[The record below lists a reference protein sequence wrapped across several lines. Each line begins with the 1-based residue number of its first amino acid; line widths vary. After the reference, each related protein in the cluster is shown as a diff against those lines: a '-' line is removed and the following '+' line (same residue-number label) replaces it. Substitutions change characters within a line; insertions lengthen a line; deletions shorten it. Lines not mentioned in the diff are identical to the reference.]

1 MSVSKP
7 RKTYFIAIDRNAHWA
22 TQDDD
27 IAAKTARQVAQEQ
40 KGCQMVCLN
49 EYGGGHITVYKADGT
64 IKEVKPLVRL
74 EDL

>member
-1 MSVSKP
+1 MSISKP
-7 RKTYFIAIDRNAHWA
+7 RKTYFIAIDHDANWA

-40 KGCQMVCLN
+40 NGCQMVCLN
-49 EYGGGHITVYKADGT
+49 EFGGGHITVYKEDGT

>member
-7 RKTYFIAIDRNAHWA
+7 RKTYFIAIDRNSHWA

-49 EYGGGHITVYKADGT
+49 EFGGGHITVYKADGT
-64 IKEVKPLVRL
+64 IKEVKPLVRVD
-74 EDL
+74 DL